1 MPVAAYIL
9 LCPGAAQPAL
19 REALTR
25 LPGVEVGAAH
35 ERGLAVA
42 VETPDEGAAEAMGR
56 QLAALPG
63 VREAVLVY
71 YHFEDLG
78 SIGVREE
85 VQSSP

>member
-1 MPVAAYIL
+1 MPVSAYIL
-9 LCPGAAQPAL
+9 LCPVAAQPAL
-19 REALTR
+19 REALAR

-42 VETPDEGAAEAMGR
+42 VETPDETAAEAMGR

-71 YHFEDLG
+71 HHFEDLG
-78 SIGVREE
+78 SSSAREE
-85 VQSSP
+85 VHSSP